1 MAKNVELLLVESVEN
16 LGIVGDVVK
25 VRIGYA
31 RNFLLPRELATV
43 PSEELV
49 AKLQAK
55 RADAQKQMALV
66 KAQRQ
71 DIISKLTGYELTLVR
86 SCNDQGVL
94 YGQITQ
100 QDISTGLTAAG
111 YPMRPRD
118 VRLAEVI
125 KRTGDYEVLVKYEAD
140 LETKIRLLV
149 KADRELA
156 KEDKNEMDF
165 DDEGNL
171 ITADNP
177 GKIRKPR
184 RDKFDRGDSAAA
196 IDAALLADKTRKEGF
211 KAPADAAASAAPAGD
226 EPKKKAGKKGKKGE

>member
-31 RNFLLPRELATV
+31 RNFLLPRSLATV

-55 RADAQKQMALV
+55 RAEAQKQMALV

-71 DIISKLTGYELTLVR
+71 DIIAKLAGYELTLIK

-100 QDISTGLTAAG
+100 QDISSGLTAAG

-125 KRTGDYEVLVKYEAD
+125 KRTGDYEVLVKYETD
-140 LETKIRLLV
+140 LETKIRLHV

-156 KEDKNEMDF
+156 KEEKNEMEF

-184 RDKFDRGDSAAA
+184 RDKMDRGDSAAA
-196 IDAALLADKTRKEGF
+196 IDAALAADKNKGSF
-211 KAPADAAASAAPAGD
+211 KPEAKADAKAAAPAAD
-226 EPKKKAGKKGKKGE
+226 EPKKATKKAKKGE